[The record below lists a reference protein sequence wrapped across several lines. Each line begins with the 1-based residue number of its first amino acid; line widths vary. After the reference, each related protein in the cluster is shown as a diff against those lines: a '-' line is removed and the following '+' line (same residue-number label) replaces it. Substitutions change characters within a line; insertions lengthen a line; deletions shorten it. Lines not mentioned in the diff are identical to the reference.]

1 MPIAEAVYTQEIEE
15 SKEANKNPEGLGDI
29 LNSLEF
35 LHDKSLV
42 HRDLKPQNIL
52 KHNGVWK
59 LADFG
64 LISQDKEIL
73 SQTITTSKQAFGTT
87 MYCAPEQVVEFNRI
101 TPQADIYSFGAIL
114 HDIFT
119 DGERIP
125 YSELTAPGDIG
136 QVIQKCTRN
145 KKELRFRT
153 IKSLRSKILSILAK
167 NDKKSTDEQDL
178 EWQQKFSDLS
188 VWNEDE
194 FESFVFY
201 TKRNPEFADII
212 FHEFDES
219 KLSELLALNRHY
231 FNDIVIKYCD
241 WVYNKNFG
249 FDYCDV
255 VVNNIYFIYNQTRD
269 VEVKSK
275 CALSAAELGQ
285 SHNRWY
291 VMGYV
296 VRMCAPNIDDNLA
309 FRIGMDLGFERKDK
323 SNFKRCVEGINLNLN
338 SYHNLIKE
346 SVEE

>member
-1 MPIAEAVYTQEIEE
+1 M
-15 SKEANKNPEGLGDI
+15 
-29 LNSLEF
+29 
-35 LHDKSLV
+35 
-42 HRDLKPQNIL
+42 
-52 KHNGVWK
+52 
-59 LADFG
+59 ADFG

-201 TKRNPEFADII
+201 TKRNPEFADI
-212 FHEFDES
+212 
-219 KLSELLALNRHY
+219 LSLIHISEP
-231 FNDIVIKYCD
+231 
-241 WVYNKNFG
+241 
-249 FDYCDV
+249 
-255 VVNNIYFIYNQTRD
+255 TRP
-269 VEVKSK
+269 
-275 CALSAAELGQ
+275 
-285 SHNRWY
+285 Y
-291 VMGYV
+291 
-296 VRMCAPNIDDNLA
+296 
-309 FRIGMDLGFERKDK
+309 
-323 SNFKRCVEGINLNLN
+323 
-338 SYHNLIKE
+338 
-346 SVEE
+346 